1 MTEMDDRVVEALE
14 RLRRFGEAIGSS
26 SRDETSELAVRVAVE
41 LAPGSSAALYAC
53 DGDGRPLSGEPWAQ
67 AGDPPLRDV
76 PIHLGER
83 AISLRRRVVGSTADA
98 RHTVACFPM
107 LFAGRPMGVLYLFRP
122 PDAGFDQ
129 VELLMLENLV
139 NQAAMG
145 IYHARRN
152 AAMQDEISRKEDE
165 LARLRRAGLLISSRL
180 RLDETLEAILQMAL
194 EVTGARYGIF
204 RLVDREGRNL
214 VTRAVVGERMGKPA
228 VEALPLSATSVTGW
242 AAERRQPVRIADVR
256 AEPWSRLYY
265 PLYHDLEMRSELAVP
280 LIGANGKLEGV
291 LNLESPRVDAF
302 SEEDS
307 LLLQSLATQAIIAIQ
322 EARLLDALQEITRGL
337 LMDPPG
343 EVFGRLVAL
352 ACDLLNASS
361 GAIWEMDGD
370 WIVLRSA
377 TEGHVAGDRIP
388 LLGSLTGEAIRSRG
402 PVVSDDVRSDPRFY
416 RPELARSMGWTR
428 ALVVPL
434 LAGEDT
440 DPVGALS
447 VYGSELS
454 PGHFAESDWDKK
466 VLTILAHYAA
476 LAVHKERRQ
485 EELRRAQEQ
494 RAVAETFA
502 AVGDVAANLL
512 HNLNNKV
519 GIIPV
524 RVEGIRDKCGPVLE
538 DHPYLSEN
546 LAEIE
551 RSAVEAMSSVRES
564 LSLLRPLH
572 LAPVAVERCVREA
585 AEAVHPPDGVSIRL
599 SGLDG
604 LPPVTATRQALTLVF
619 TNLLENALSAMDGAG
634 VVEIEGRRAEESVEV
649 SVRDTGRGIPK
660 EMQGRVFE
668 FDFSRGRSGHPSKLG
683 FGLWWVKTLMTR
695 LGGSVSVESDGV
707 HGTVFRLAL
716 PVAGEER

>member
-1 MTEMDDRVVEALE
+1 MTDRIVEALE
-14 RLRRFGEAIGSS
+14 RIRHFGEAIGTSGLE
-26 SRDETSELAVRVAVE
+26 ETVALAVEVAVE
-41 LAPGSSAALYAC
+41 IVPGSSAALYAC
-53 DGDGRPLSGEPWAQ
+53 EDGGCSLDGEPWAT
-67 AGDPPLRDV
+67 AGTPP
-76 PIHLGER
+76 IR
-83 AISLRRRVVGSTADA
+83 AIPSSLGMQAVSLRQRVLGKTGDGRCA
-98 RHTVACFPM
+98 VACFPM
-107 LFAGRPMGVLYLFRP
+107 LFAGRPVGVLFLSRP
-122 PDAGFDQ
+122 GDAGFDR
-129 VELLMLENLV
+129 VEVSMLEALV
-139 NQAAMG
+139 TQAAMG

-242 AAERRQPVRIADVR
+242 AAKHRQPVRIADVR

-280 LIGANGKLEGV
+280 LIGANGRLEGV
-291 LNLESPRVDAF
+291 LNLESPQVDAF

-307 LLLQSLATQAIIAIQ
+307 LLLQSLATQAVIAIQ
-322 EARLLDALQEITRGL
+322 EARLLDALQEITRCL
-337 LMDPPG
+337 LLDPPG
-343 EVFGRLVAL
+343 KVFDRLVAM

-361 GAIWEMDGD
+361 GAIWEMEGE

-377 TEGHVAGDRIP
+377 TRGHVPGDRIP
-388 LLGSLTGEAIRSRG
+388 ILGSLTGEAVRTRG
-402 PVVSDDVRSDPRFY
+402 PVISDDVRSDPRFY
-416 RPELARSMGWTR
+416 RPELARTMGWTR
-428 ALVVPL
+428 ALIVPL
-434 LAGEDT
+434 LASEEA

-447 VYGSELS
+447 VYGSESS

-476 LAVHKERRQ
+476 LAVHKARRQ
-485 EELRRAQEQ
+485 EELRLAQEQ

-524 RVEGIRDKCGPVLE
+524 RVEGIKDKCEAILE
-538 DHPYLSEN
+538 EHPYLSEN
-546 LAEIE
+546 LTEIE

-585 AEAVHPPDGVSIRL
+585 VEAVRPPEGVSVRTF
-599 SGLDG
+599 GLED

-619 TNLLENALSAMDGAG
+619 TNLLENALSAMDGTG
-634 VVEIEGRRAEESVEV
+634 TIRIEGRRRGSRVEV
-649 SVRDTGRGIPK
+649 SVQDTGRGIPK
-660 EMQGRVFE
+660 EMQGRVFD
-668 FDFSRGRSGHPSKLG
+668 FSFSRGGSGHPSKLG

-707 HGTVFRLAL
+707 HGTLFRLTL
-716 PVAGEER
+716 PVAEGER